1 MLSILDNLDN
11 YNIHSINCFDQDNNE
26 NPLNI
31 INEKYYP
38 LELNYIE
45 HNNKNEEA
53 SAKGY
58 NLISKKLNRNNILE
72 NRNEILSNKLENKN
86 KKIFNI
92 QKISIHSNN
101 KKENKVKEIFS
112 ISNDDFDMNI
122 KKIKEESL
130 NNLEKNKKNKIIN
143 NIKSKFSFIDN
154 PKPLNK
160 SLKHDKFTDDNLR
173 KKCKHLV
180 LDSVM
185 EFMNKK
191 IYSLYNG
198 NIGNNIYRKEI
209 LTLNKSQKSKANI
222 IYDRE
227 FINKKISDIFSD
239 NISSRYTNFVPE
251 HNKLLIE
258 SLRNEEDENKRI
270 FFNKLF
276 NLTFKDCLEH
286 YIGKKQR
293 EELEGMKCFDSE
305 KDLLS
310 EDNEYINIIKYY
322 LENYEN
328 IINKKNP
335 RKPKRNIK
343 TEHVEEEKRDL

>member
-1 MLSILDNLDN
+1 MFSILDNLDN

-38 LELNYIE
+38 LDLNYIE
-45 HNNKNEEA
+45 HNNKNEEE
-53 SAKGY
+53 SVKGY

-130 NNLEKNKKNKIIN
+130 NNCKKIEKNKNIN
-143 NIKSKFSFIDN
+143 NIKSKSSLIDN
-154 PKPLNK
+154 LKSLNK
-160 SLKHDKFTDDNLR
+160 SIKHDKFTDDNLR

-276 NLTFKDCLEH
+276 HLTFKDCLEH